1 MISIVLKILTA
12 TSMIYRVR
20 IQCMSEQF
28 PHMAPSMIP
37 EAELGLKPSP
47 DYQFIYGSNLD
58 ATPAIANFWRAFEKA
73 QSDSIPMKLHGSFL
87 GQGRP
92 FFKPSHGYA
101 SPPCRFTGQRGL
113 KRGGQQ
119 FQGFRDDVS
128 THSWQQTSQLQAS
141 YIIYHLYIHTY
152 THTHIYIYDTPYIF
166 TYSHTL
172 YISFIHPQTKSKTT
186 TGPSRSR
193 RRSCNWSRCSDRCG
207 GERIPHSLGREMEY
221 MIYSIKIYVISR
233 DVVHHRLC
241 MIHTHTYIYAPI
253 CHWFR

>member
-1 MISIVLKILTA
+1 
-12 TSMIYRVR
+12 
-20 IQCMSEQF
+20 
-28 PHMAPSMIP
+28 
-37 EAELGLKPSP
+37 
-47 DYQFIYGSNLD
+47 
-58 ATPAIANFWRAFEKA
+58 
-73 QSDSIPMKLHGSFL
+73 MKLHGSFL

-92 FFKPSHGYA
+92 LKTKPWLRLA
-101 SPPCRFTGQRGL
+101 SQASLSRGL

-141 YIIYHLYIHTY
+141 YMWFSPTYHASYIIY
-152 THTHIYIYDTPYIF
+152 HIYIYTVYFHIVSYII
-166 TYSHTL
+166 
-172 YISFIHPQTKSKTT
+172 YIAFIHPQTKSKTT

-241 MIHTHTYIYAPI
+241 MIYIYI
-253 CHWFR
+253 CTYMQLISLTLFYLTYLL